1 MADDM
6 VSSILGAGSQ
16 LIGGG
21 LSAIGG
27 FMSGSSQKAAADRMR
42 RMIRDYL
49 QKTENKMDVAQ
60 STELA
65 SAASAVA
72 KAQRQAAKDYR
83 SAQQRGD
90 AENLRMQ
97 ADPNYRAQA
106 AFIQDVFSNGL
117 PQSMTDMYAG
127 QLRNAQAA
135 RGMEMG
141 GAASRDEAAM
151 IANMQFQAKAQMLPQ
166 MRQLAMDPF
175 EAKQRAV
182 TAELQALGATQ
193 QSSLQALQAQLAARK
208 GAIDN
213 ANQFVM
219 PLAQFGMNA
228 TQAMPVS
235 SANPTANALGVLGST
250 FSNMFAGMGGGGLTG
265 GGSGSGVPMSSLGG
279 AFSSVGGMGAFMV

>member
-6 VSSILGAGSQ
+6 ISSILGAGSQ

-21 LSAIGG
+21 LSAVGG

-83 SAQQRGD
+83 AAQQRGD

-135 RGMEMG
+135 RGLEMG

-151 IANMQFQAKAQMLPQ
+151 IANMQFQAKSAMLPQ
-166 MRQLAMDPF
+166 LRQLAMDPF
-175 EAKQRAV
+175 EAKQRGV

-193 QSSLQALQAQLAARK
+193 QSSLQALQAQLGART
-208 GAIDN
+208 GAISN
-213 ANQFVM
+213 ANQAVM
-219 PLAQFGMNA
+219 PLAQLGMQA

-235 SANPTANALGVLGST
+235 AANPMANVWGSLGGA
-250 FSNMFAGMGGGGLTG
+250 FSNMFAGQGGGQASSG
-265 GGSGSGVPMSSLGG
+265 GGMSSLLTSLFG
-279 AFSSVGGMGAFMV
+279 A